1 MRTRF
6 VLAALI
12 ILPAPV
18 IGAQQSTAAVAPAQ
32 PSVVAPAAAL
42 SRAQSAMSQ
51 SVADFESAHAD
62 WAARFP
68 QDPADSVYR
77 EARSQLNRG
86 EWRRASILF
95 GQVAQRQPVS
105 AYAADALYW
114 QAFALYRIGGVTE
127 LREALAAL
135 DARKSRFPRAG
146 NTDEAETLTTRVSG
160 ALSARGDT
168 EAQSRVRASASGAS
182 TTCDSEELSVR
193 ASALSVL
200 MRNNPEQAMPIA
212 TKVLARRDE
221 CSVSLRRKAV
231 MMVGNTGDAA
241 SRAQLLEVVKSDPS
255 PSVRSEAVGYLGKS
269 GEAVVPVLEA
279 VIRTDSSE
287 SVQRSAVRALGAN
300 QTPRART
307 AIRALVERS
316 TAPERLRLDALST
329 FDRAA
334 QLLYSNDCSQGES
347 CLALSPGS
355 GSFQRLELLRGNFA
369 ARAPT
374 APMAP
379 LAPMPPVAPTR
390 PVSPVPAT
398 APPAPRPPVDRSLRE
413 VEIASEA
420 AARTMAADRA
430 VANASVES
438 RMYTTTGD
446 SYTFSRS
453 GDEGSD
459 RRISAEDAAWLR
471 GVYPRLETT
480 RLKSSAAAVLT
491 RAADEPTN
499 TWLMALVQRDE
510 EPSEVR
516 SAILSRLGR
525 DLPIAQL
532 NKLYDTGSSRTMRQ
546 KVMQVLGSR
555 TEPEATDKLIE
566 IARTGT
572 DPQLRQS
579 AISALTRKKDPRTMQ
594 LLLELIDR

>member
-1 MRTRF
+1 MLNRF
-6 VLAALI
+6 VLSAILFLPFSAIAAQV
-12 ILPAPV
+12 AS
-18 IGAQQSTAAVAPAQ
+18 QSLAGFAPA
-32 PSVVAPAAAL
+32 
-42 SRAQSAMSQ
+42 RAG
-51 SVADFESAHAD
+51 

-68 QDPADSVYR
+68 QDPADSTYR

-86 EWRRASILF
+86 EWRRASTLF
-95 GQVAQRQPVS
+95 GQVGQRQPAS

-135 DARKSRFPRAG
+135 DARKIRFPRAG

-160 ALSARGDT
+160 ALAARGDVS
-168 EAQSRVRASASGAS
+168 AQSRVRASASGAA
-182 TTCDSEELSVR
+182 TTCDSEELAVR

-212 TKVLARRDE
+212 TKVLERRDA
-221 CSVSLRRKAV
+221 CSVSLRRNAV

-241 SRAQLLEVVKSDPS
+241 SRAKLLDVVKSDPS
-255 PSVRSEAVGYLGKS
+255 SSVRSEAVGYLGKS
-269 GEAVVPVLEA
+269 GEDVVPVLES

-287 SVQRSAVRALGAN
+287 RVQRAAVRALGAN
-300 QTPRART
+300 ESPKAHA

-316 TAPERLRLDALST
+316 SAPERLRLEALST
-329 FDRAA
+329 FDRVSGMFYAF
-334 QLLYSNDCSQGES
+334 DCGDGES
-347 CLALSPGS
+347 CSGLSSSSWTLERMGALSGT
-355 GSFQRLELLRGNFA
+355 LA
-369 ARAPT
+369 AMAPVPPTTPMPPT
-374 APMAP
+374 APTRTAAPALASTESRTSAGRQLRDAEMAH
-379 LAPMPPVAPTR
+379 
-390 PVSPVPAT
+390 
-398 APPAPRPPVDRSLRE
+398 
-413 VEIASEA
+413 EA
-420 AARTMAADRA
+420 AARVATADRA
-430 VANASVES
+430 F
-438 RMYTTTGD
+438 
-446 SYTFSRS
+446 TFSRS
-453 GDEGSD
+453 GDAAAD

-480 RLKSSAAAVLT
+480 RLKSSAAAVLA

-499 TWLMALVQRDE
+499 TWLMALVQRED

-532 NKLYDTGSSRTMRQ
+532 GKLYDVGSSRAMRQ
-546 KVMQVLGSR
+546 QVVQVLGSR
-555 TEPEATDKLIE
+555 TEPEATDKLLE

-579 AISALTRKKDPRTMQ
+579 AISALSRKKDPRTMQ